1 MLGALV
7 AILASLSFSLSNVT
21 VRRSVTKAPV
31 AYGAMATVILGVP
44 MFFIACLVTGQILRV
59 DELALSSYGLLAAA
73 GIIHYVVGRYFNYGA
88 IEAIGAARA
97 APINTLGLPYSILI
111 AFIFL
116 GEGVSFGMLVGIG
129 LIMAGPAIM
138 VERKKPAKAPG
149 GSGAKSAPA
158 STAATPSAGVATAVA
173 VAPVAATP
181 AKAEAPADNFQLRQ
195 AEGYLYAVIAAAAY
209 GTSPV
214 LIRSA
219 LEGHSELSL
228 LGGGISYV
236 AAGAFLMASLILPSR
251 RHLTAALEPASLRI
265 FAPPAFFV
273 FMAQLLRFV
282 ALSLASVAVVGTLM
296 RFGAIFTLGMSW
308 YMNPDLEKITPVVVL
323 GVLITLVGAVLLVV
337 AS

>member
-138 VERKKPAKAPG
+138 VERKKPAKAPRG
-149 GSGAKSAPA
+149 FGAKTAPTP
-158 STAATPSAGVATAVA
+158 TAAPSAGVATAVA

-251 RHLTAALEPASLRI
+251 RHLTAALEPATLRI

-308 YMNPDLEKITPVVVL
+308 YMNPDLEKITPMVVL